1 MIALVS
7 RWFWRREAALSDAG
21 ADDAAAIAALHAA
34 SFGRGWSEGEVESL
48 LVDSAVVADR
58 AMIGRRLVGFILTRH
73 AADEAEV
80 LSIAVDGRARRRG
93 LGRRLLRRNLQR
105 LATFG
110 VGRVF
115 LEVDAGNEPALALY
129 RRMGFVEAGRRE
141 GYYRGTAGQVAP
153 ALVLCRTLD

>member
-1 MIALVS
+1 
-7 RWFWRREAALSDAG
+7 
-21 ADDAAAIAALHAA
+21 
-34 SFGRGWSEGEVESL
+34 
-48 LVDSAVVADR
+48 
-58 AMIGRRLVGFILTRH
+58 LTRH